1 MVDPYDGHIPGIIDW
16 EFVATPT
23 EAMEQYPVF
32 IDRINAIMEF
42 ECLLSDFNNR
52 PIKEI
57 MKAVRLLQTANVLHG
72 PLPRF
77 P

>member
-1 MVDPYDGHIPGIIDW
+1 MVDPYDGNITGTIDW
-16 EFVATPT
+16 EFVVTLPT
-23 EAMEQYPVF
+23 QAMEH
-32 IDRINAIMEF
+32 RINAIMEF
-42 ECLLSDFNNR
+42 ECLFSDFNNR

-57 MKAVRLLQTANVLHG
+57 MKAVRLLQTTNVLHG